1 MIVTL
6 CSIKAHCTTYKYV
19 YKQCLLVNKVI
30 STCSI
35 IPKISFSLSRFSCN
49 EPLYTPFSHHE
60 PPYSKAYL
68 PFKPCMS
75 KHPHYDFTHSQSD
88 GLVSVC
94 CY

>member
-6 CSIKAHCTTYKYV
+6 CSIKAHCSTYKYV

-75 KHPHYDFTHSQSD
+75 KQVSD
-88 GLVSVC
+88 IHIMTSHTVRAMA
-94 CY
+94 